1 MAHTFSF
8 DVTDVEYKAFE
19 LLVLDPDAW
28 VEHAGRNKIRKAA
41 IRIIEEHVKDPSA
54 YLTPTDITAIKAVMD
69 ANNDTMKQPKD
80 WSNATKAEIINRSTM
95 PTRAERD
102 AAETP

>member
-1 MAHTFSF
+1 MSHTFSF
-8 DVTDVEYKAFE
+8 DVSDVEFKAFE
-19 LLVLDPDAW
+19 LLVSDPDEW

-54 YLTPTDITAIKAVMD
+54 YLTPADKAAIKVVME
-69 ANNDTMKQPKD
+69 ANDDTMKEPKH